1 MTYNKIPIEDIKY
14 QLSLILPEMG
24 FDDELISEL
33 ATSCYRQIGHEAEL
47 IPKIMKLSV
56 EDHQAVIEDT
66 NFYNISSAYV
76 CMTNT
81 ESYTLTPEKSI
92 FNEAVPSTTVDPP
105 ISMWTNGVNINVE
118 VLAAKPNE
126 YVPMY
131 QDDNLTITDIDCITI
146 SSCLPAF
153 KIRRIKVAGADKFMF
168 YTNVKS
174 GVVLLHSVAHDD
186 MMIDDEDV
194 KQAIIKY
201 VVATLFYKDAIASM
215 DYKKIQIASQLER
228 EAKTYMGKVKGK
240 LNLPGEETLEKMRML
255 QEGFIK
261 PHLYDVQFKFAP
273 TKTRLL

>member
-14 QLSLILPEMG
+14 QLSLILPEMA
-24 FDDELISEL
+24 FDDEVITEM
-33 ATSCYRQIGHEAEL
+33 AYSCYRQIGHEGEL
-47 IPKIMKLSV
+47 IPKIMKLSI

-66 NFYNISSAYV
+66 NFYSISSAYV
-76 CMTNT
+76 SMKNV
-81 ESYTLTPEKSI
+81 EVATLTPTKSVFI
-92 FNEAVPSTTVDPP
+92 ESVPETTVDPP
-105 ISMWTNGVNINVE
+105 ISLWTNGVNINVE
-118 VLAAKPNE
+118 VLAAKPDT

-131 QDDNLTITDIDCITI
+131 LDENLTITDIDCIKITN
-146 SSCLPAF
+146 CQPTY
-153 KIRRIKVAGADKFMF
+153 KIRRINVAGVDKFMF
-168 YTNVKS
+168 YTNVKEAI
-174 GVVLLHSVAHDD
+174 VLLHATYHDD

-201 VVATLFYKDAIASM
+201 VVATFFYKDAIASM

-240 LNLPGEETLEKMRML
+240 LNLPGEESLEKMRIL